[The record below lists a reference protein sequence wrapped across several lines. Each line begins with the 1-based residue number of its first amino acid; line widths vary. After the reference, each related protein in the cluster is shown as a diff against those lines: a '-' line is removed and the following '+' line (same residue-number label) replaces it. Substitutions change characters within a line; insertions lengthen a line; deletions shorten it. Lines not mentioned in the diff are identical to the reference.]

1 MAILATADR
10 QLGAIYDGLPANA
23 MLVVYT
29 CQGDTAE
36 CRRLQVKLRGWLWGV
51 RSLQA
56 HQCQGC
62 LSAVVTCLCVHLAG
76 ERRRLPQAA
85 GETEMAGFHQCACCP
100 AASTWLSRWFVGA
113 VVVIVCETACASC

>member
-1 MAILATADR
+1 MLTPKDNDALQVPRPRMDFGEDGLRAILATADC

-36 CRRLQVKLRGWLWGV
+36 CRRLQVKLGGLLWGV

-56 HQCQGC
+56 HQGQGC
-62 LSAVVTCLCVHLAG
+62 LSADVTCLW
-76 ERRRLPQAA
+76 
-85 GETEMAGFHQCACCP
+85 CAP
-100 AASTWLSRWFVGA
+100 GR
-113 VVVIVCETACASC
+113 